1 MRIRLLAIVAFAAL
15 VAVLAAGCGGGSG
28 GGGDEA
34 PPAETGAAGETQGGE
49 APAGEIKKGGIL
61 RIGTIDY
68 IDSFNPYNYIE
79 AQATNAFIMLYPQLV
94 QYGLKEDGEGIEIVG
109 DWASSWETSADGKD
123 WTFEL
128 IPGAQWSDGTPMTA
142 EDAAWTI
149 NTTVKYADGPTAVQA
164 PGLAHVID
172 AEATS
177 DTTLVIHYEQP
188 VGNTLEQL
196 EQFFIL
202 PRHVWEPLVGTD
214 GKGLKTFKPE
224 QNMPIVS
231 GGAFTLKE
239 YERKGTTVFLADPNY
254 YGTPANVEAVTLTY
268 FTNADSMAS
277 ELRAGNLD
285 WVDQVPFNAVDVL
298 KEDENLVVQEVPG
311 AETTNITWNSNPL
324 KPQNRE
330 LLDPQVKKAL
340 SMCVDRERIIEVVFN
355 GYATLVESL
364 VGHITGDMENP
375 DLGPLEYDCEAGN
388 QMLDE
393 LGYTRGSDGIR
404 VAPATTGEYAQEA
417 HPMVYEIV
425 TPTSTDFNVDR
436 SFEVVRDGFAEAG
449 VTVTQKVGGDST
461 ATYAIE
467 TGDDCDPA
475 ASTGYTGW
483 DIAMWDWVG
492 YIDPDFM
499 LSVVTK
505 GQWCSWSDTGWDNP
519 AYDELYSKQGT
530 TVDREERK
538 QIVWE
543 MQQIIYDE
551 FLYTQLT
558 NHVALAAHTKSWTG
572 IHIDLAGYGKEYWT
586 LPGMIE

>member
-15 VAVLAAGCGGGSG
+15 VAVLATGCGGGSG

-268 FTNADSMAS
+268 FTNADSMAVGAPRRES
-277 ELRAGNLD
+277 RLGRPGSLQRGRRPQGGREPGRAGGTGRRD
-285 WVDQVPFNAVDVL
+285 DQHHLELESAQAAEPRAPRPAGEEGAVDVRRPRAHHRGGL
-298 KEDENLVVQEVPG
+298 QRLRD
-311 AETTNITWNSNPL
+311 AR
-324 KPQNRE
+324 RE
-330 LLDPQVKKAL
+330 P
-340 SMCVDRERIIEVVFN
+340 RRPHH
-355 GYATLVESL
+355 G
-364 VGHITGDMENP
+364 
-375 DLGPLEYDCEAGN
+375 
-388 QMLDE
+388 
-393 LGYTRGSDGIR
+393 
-404 VAPATTGEYAQEA
+404 
-417 HPMVYEIV
+417 
-425 TPTSTDFNVDR
+425 
-436 SFEVVRDGFAEAG
+436 
-449 VTVTQKVGGDST
+449 
-461 ATYAIE
+461 
-467 TGDDCDPA
+467 
-475 ASTGYTGW
+475 
-483 DIAMWDWVG
+483 
-492 YIDPDFM
+492 
-499 LSVVTK
+499 
-505 GQWCSWSDTGWDNP
+505 
-519 AYDELYSKQGT
+519 
-530 TVDREERK
+530 
-538 QIVWE
+538 
-543 MQQIIYDE
+543 
-551 FLYTQLT
+551 
-558 NHVALAAHTKSWTG
+558 
-572 IHIDLAGYGKEYWT
+572 
-586 LPGMIE
+586 